1 MTLSKKEEKRRYD
14 ILQCLKEKKLIELD
28 KNQAFLIYV
37 KDIPKIVKMQNICA
51 KECLIK
57 SSRDKM

>member
-37 KDIPKIVKMQNICA
+37 KDIPKIVKMQNIC
-51 KECLIK
+51 
-57 SSRDKM
+57 